1 MTKIKFK
8 SKKIENPWSPRMIG
22 IIFGGLLIVSIAGS
36 IFGNQTVIRE
46 KSMEATI
53 PSFTM
58 IAVNMPIREKKETK
72 KKLKKKSKNTKSK
85 KIKKHQVS
93 QGPKILH
100 IKPHIVSSQPLPQQQ
115 IITQQQPLVQ
125 RQPQQKISDPGIPMS
140 NDYFI
145 KN

>member
-8 SKKIENPWSPRMIG
+8 SKKIENPWSSRMIG
-22 IIFGGLLIVSIAGS
+22 IIFGGLLVVSIAGG
-36 IFGNQTVIRE
+36 IFGNQTVIKE
-46 KSMEATI
+46 KNMEATI

-58 IAVNMPIREKKETK
+58 VAVNMPVREKKETK

-85 KIKKHQVS
+85 KIRKHQVS
-93 QGPKILH
+93 RGPKILH
-100 IKPHIVSSQPLPQQQ
+100 IKPHIVSSQPLQQQ
-115 IITQQQPLVQ
+115 QVMTQQQPLVQ
-125 RQPQQKISDPGIPMS
+125 QQPQQKISDPGTPMS